1 MAKNLTPPDPER
13 FNLTSFADLLPAREQ
28 ILGEDPGSFKVF
40 HDGMVQSLAPLTPYE
55 CVIAE
60 NLISI
65 EWELFQ
71 HRRMRDAA
79 VRKSIRNAICDA
91 AIAREK
97 KAYQADMEEAWEKHV
112 EAGGTE
118 DDWQDWYEWDDP
130 LLGEKE
136 SARTAGLELAR
147 KAVSTD
153 PKDYAAACAEIE
165 AMGLT
170 VIELMGEAYQTRN
183 WPVKAHEDKLLELE
197 RRRREVKRDFDA
209 PQNARPFEG
218 EVIEG

>member
-1 MAKNLTPPDPER
+1 M
-13 FNLTSFADLLPAREQ
+13 
-28 ILGEDPGSFKVF
+28 GEDPGSFEVF

-65 EWELFQ
+65 EWEIFQ

-79 VRKSIRNAICDA
+79 VRKSIRNAICAA
-91 AIAREK
+91 AIARGK
-97 KAYQADMEEAWEKHV
+97 KAYETTQQEAWDEHV

-130 LLGEKE
+130 FLGEKE
-136 SARTAGLELAR
+136 TSRNAGLELAR

-153 PKDYAAACAEIE
+153 PEDYAAACAEIE

-170 VIELMGEAYQTRN
+170 FIDLMGEAYQPRN
-183 WPVKAHEDKLLELE
+183 WQVKEHEDKLKELE
-197 RRRREVKRDFDA
+197 RRRREVKRDFDGL
-209 PQNARPFEG
+209 QNARPFEG